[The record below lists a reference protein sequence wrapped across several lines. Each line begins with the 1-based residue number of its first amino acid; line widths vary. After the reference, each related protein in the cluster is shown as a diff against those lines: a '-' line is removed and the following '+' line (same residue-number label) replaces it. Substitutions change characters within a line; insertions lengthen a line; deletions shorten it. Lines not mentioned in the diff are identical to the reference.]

1 MVISQSFWYVYQ
13 RVSISMAIL
22 QEDSRLVKQI
32 LGGISH
38 LDLQL
43 DDMLGKLHLIGN
55 IYIYIIKCTLHIYIY
70 VYILTLAPFTLP
82 PLPTW

>member
-1 MVISQSFWYVYQ
+1 MMISQSFWYVYQ

-43 DDMLGKLHLIGN
+43 DDMLGKLQINSSLPPHLIGN
-55 IYIYIIKCTLHIYIY
+55 KYIYMSLNVHYIYIMSSQD
-70 VYILTLAPFTLP
+70 
-82 PLPTW
+82 